1 MKRRDFIKQ
10 TASATAASL
19 VIGGGIL
26 VCGNRNNEVK
36 KAVSKFLLKNYRI
49 ESNPDWPIISA
60 AHGQDYRKVVSSALA
75 VFGGMESFISQNDKV
90 CIKPNIGWD
99 RTPEMAAN
107 TNPEVVAELVRL
119 CLKAGAAKVIVV
131 DVSCNDPKRTYNRS
145 GIKAAAE
152 AEGAEVIIPDSS
164 RYTMVDFGDD
174 SLGRWKVLKPV
185 IECDKLI
192 NVPIVKHHSLS
203 GITSGMKNWFGVITG
218 PRNRLH
224 QDINYNIAELGRLFQ
239 PTLIVEDATR
249 VLMRNGPTGGR
260 IDDVKIYDSVIIS
273 ADQVAADAYVA
284 RFLNKTP
291 ADFPYIAIAEQKG
304 LGVINPPENKIAS
317 IEV

>member
-10 TASATAASL
+10 TASAAAASL
-19 VIGGGIL
+19 VISGGIL
-26 VCGNRNNEVK
+26 ICGNRNNDAQK
-36 KAVSKFLLKNYRI
+36 VSKKFLLKNYRVK
-49 ESNPDWPIISA
+49 SKPDWPILSI
-60 AHGQDYRKVVSSALA
+60 AHGQDYRRVVASALA
-75 VFGGMESFISQNDKV
+75 IFGGIEPFISKGEKV
-90 CIKPNIGWD
+90 CLKPNIGWD
-99 RTPEMAAN
+99 RTPELAAN

-119 CLKAGAAKVIVV
+119 CLKAGAAKVTVV
-131 DVSCNDPKRTYNRS
+131 DVSCNDPKRTFNRS

-152 AEGAEVIIPDSS
+152 AEGAEVIIPN
-164 RYTMVDFGDD
+164 RNHYAMTDFGDD

-192 NVPIVKHHSLS
+192 NMPVVKHHSLS

-224 QDINYNIAELGRLFQ
+224 QDIHYSIAELGRLFQ
-239 PTLIVEDATR
+239 PTLTIEDATR
-249 VLMRNGPTGGR
+249 VLVRNGPTGGR
-260 IDDVKIYDSVIIS
+260 INDVKVCDSIVIS
-273 ADQVAADAYVA
+273 PDQVAADAYVA

-291 ADFPYIAIAEQKG
+291 TDFPYIAIAEQKG

-317 IEV
+317 VEV